1 MSLQEKIARSIE
13 LLREAEG
20 LHTPA
25 VFTTSLGV
33 EDMVLL
39 DLIARHAPKI
49 GLATL
54 DTGRLPAQTYELLEK
69 AERHYKRRIEVFFP
83 EAKAVEQYVRYNG
96 INGFF
101 ESITQRKGCCE
112 VRKVE
117 PLNRALAGK
126 KAWITGMRRDQAATR
141 AALSDKAWDED
152 HQLTKFNPLID
163 WTLDDVWA
171 YVREHGVPYNAL
183 HDAGYPSIGCAPC
196 TRAVAPGE
204 DVRAGRWWWESP
216 DQKECGLHVSASG
229 LSRAKDAK
237 DTVSA

>member
-1 MSLQEKIARSIE
+1 MSLQEKIARSIV
-13 LLREAEG
+13 LLREADTF
-20 LHTPA
+20 HTPA

-33 EDMVLL
+33 EDMALA
-39 DLIARHAPKI
+39 DLIVRHAPKI
-49 GLATL
+49 AIATL
-54 DTGRLPAQTYELLEK
+54 DTGRLPSQTYELLEK
-69 AERHYKRRIEVFFP
+69 AERHFKRRIEVFFP
-83 EAKAVEQYVRYNG
+83 KAEAVEQYVRYNG

-101 ESITQRKGCCE
+101 ESVTQRKGCCE

-117 PLNRALAGK
+117 PLGRALAGK

-141 AALSDKAWDED
+141 ATLSEKAWDED

-163 WTLDDVWA
+163 WSLDEVWA

-216 DQKECGLHVSASG
+216 DQKECGLHVSAGG
-229 LSRAKDAK
+229 LSRAKDVVA
-237 DTVSA
+237 A

>member
-1 MSLQEKIARSIE
+1 MSLQQKTARSIE
-13 LLREAEG
+13 LLRQAEG
-20 LHTPA
+20 SHTPA

-33 EDMVLL
+33 EDMVLA
-39 DLIARHAPKI
+39 DLIVRHAPKI
-49 GLATL
+49 AIATL

-69 AERHYKRRIEVFFP
+69 AERHFKRRIEVFFP
-83 EAKAVEQYVRYNG
+83 QAQAVEQYVRYNG

-117 PLNRALAGK
+117 PLGRALAGR

-141 AALSDKAWDED
+141 ATLEEQAWDED

-163 WTLDDVWA
+163 WSLQEVWE
-171 YVREHGVPYNAL
+171 YVRAHGVPYNAL

-216 DQKECGLHVSASG
+216 DQKECGLHVSGSG
-229 LSRAKDAK
+229 LVRARDVVA
-237 DTVSA
+237 A

>member
-1 MSLQEKIARSIE
+1 MPLQERVAHTIS

-20 LHTPA
+20 SHTPA
-25 VFTTSLGV
+25 LFTTSLGV
-33 EDMVLL
+33 EDMALA
-39 DLIARHAPKI
+39 DLIVKHAPKI
-49 GLATL
+49 AIATL
-54 DTGRLPAQTYELLEK
+54 DTGRLPAQTYELL
-69 AERHYKRRIEVFFP
+69 AQSERHFKRRIEVFFP

-101 ESITQRKGCCE
+101 ESVTQRKGCCE

-126 KAWITGMRRDQAATR
+126 RAWITGMRRDQAATR
-141 AALSDKAWDED
+141 AALAEQAWDDD
-152 HQLTKFNPLID
+152 HGLTKFNPLID
-163 WTLDDVWA
+163 WSLEDVWA

-183 HDAGYPSIGCAPC
+183 HDQGYPSIGCAPC

-216 DQKECGLHVSASG
+216 EQKECGLHVSPAG
-229 LSRAKDAK
+229 TQRAAE
-237 DTVSA
+237 TPVAA

>member
-1 MSLQEKIARSIE
+1 MSLQERIARSIE
-13 LLREAEG
+13 VLRQAEG

-33 EDMVLL
+33 EDMALA
-39 DLIARHAPKI
+39 DLIVRHAPKI
-49 GLATL
+49 AIATL
-54 DTGRLPAQTYELLEK
+54 DTGRLPAQTYELLAQ
-69 AERHYKRRIEVFFP
+69 AERHFKRRIEVFFP
-83 EAKAVEQYVRYNG
+83 EAQAVEQYVRYNG

-101 ESITQRKGCCE
+101 ESVTQRKGCCE

-117 PLNRALAGK
+117 PLKRALAGK
-126 KAWITGMRRDQAATR
+126 KAWVTGMRRDQAATR
-141 AALSDKAWDED
+141 AALGEQAWDED

-163 WTLDDVWA
+163 WSLDQVWA
-171 YVREHGVPYNAL
+171 YVREHKVPYNAL

-216 DQKECGLHVSASG
+216 DQKECGLHVSNTG
-229 LSRAKDAK
+229 PSRGKESV
-237 DTVSA
+237 TV

>member
-1 MSLQEKIARSIE
+1 MSLQERIARSID
-13 LLREAEG
+13 LLRQAEG

-33 EDMVLL
+33 EDMALA
-39 DLIARHAPKI
+39 DLIVRHAPKI
-49 GLATL
+49 AIATL
-54 DTGRLPAQTYELLEK
+54 DTGRLPAQTYELLAQ
-69 AERHYKRRIEVFFP
+69 AERHFKRRIEVFFP
-83 EAKAVEQYVRYNG
+83 ETRAVEQYVRYNG

-101 ESITQRKGCCE
+101 ESVTQRKGCCE

-117 PLNRALAGK
+117 PLKRALASK

-141 AALSDKAWDED
+141 AALSEQAWDED

-163 WTLDDVWA
+163 WSLDEVWA
-171 YVREHGVPYNAL
+171 YVREHKVPYNAL

-216 DQKECGLHVSASG
+216 DQKECGLHVSGTG
-229 LSRAKDAK
+229 LTRAKAAA
-237 DTVSA
+237 TA

>member
-1 MSLQEKIARSIE
+1 MSLQERIARSVE
-13 LLREAEG
+13 VLRQAEG

-33 EDMVLL
+33 EDMALA
-39 DLIARHAPKI
+39 DLIVRHAPKI
-49 GLATL
+49 AIATL
-54 DTGRLPAQTYELLEK
+54 DTGRLPAQTYELLAQ
-69 AERHYKRRIEVFFP
+69 AERHFKRRIEVFFP
-83 EAKAVEQYVRYNG
+83 EAQAVEQYVRYNG

-101 ESITQRKGCCE
+101 ESVTQRKGCCE

-117 PLNRALAGK
+117 PLKRALAGK

-141 AALSDKAWDED
+141 AALSESDWDED

-163 WTLDDVWA
+163 WSLDEVWA
-171 YVREHGVPYNAL
+171 YVRENRVPYNAL

-216 DQKECGLHVSASG
+216 DQKECGLHVSSTG
-229 LSRAKDAK
+229 LARAGE
-237 DTVSA
+237 SATA